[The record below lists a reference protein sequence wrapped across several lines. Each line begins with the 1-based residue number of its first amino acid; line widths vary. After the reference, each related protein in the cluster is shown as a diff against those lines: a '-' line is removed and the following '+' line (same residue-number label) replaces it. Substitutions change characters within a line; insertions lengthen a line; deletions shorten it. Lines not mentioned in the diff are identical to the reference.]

1 MKQTRKFM
9 SLSLVMMMVLLALA
23 ACGKNTAGTNAGGS
37 SAAPTATPTATPAAS
52 VAPSASPSGG
62 TTASGAKLEEIKKRG
77 KLVAGV
83 KFDTKLFGLKD
94 PITNKVEGFDID
106 IAKALA
112 KKIFGDES
120 KLELKEVTSQTRIPM
135 LNNGDIDMIIATMTI
150 NEERKQQVDFT
161 DVYFKAGQSLLV
173 KKGSPIKSI
182 ADVKKGTKV
191 LGAKGSTSVKN
202 IKEKAPECEVLEFA
216 NYQDAF
222 TALKAGQGDVL
233 TTDNAILYGMMKQD
247 PNYVVVGDNFTDE
260 PYGIA
265 IKKGQTEFVTYVNAF
280 LKEIKD
286 NGTYDKTYEQ
296 WIGEKPKK

>member
-23 ACGKNTAGTNAGGS
+23 ACGKNNAGTNAGGS
-37 SAAPTATPTATPAAS
+37 SATAAPTATPSASAS
-52 VAPSASPSGG
+52 VSPSASPSGG
-62 TTASGAKLEEIKKRG
+62 TAASGAKLEEIKKRG

-150 NEERKQQVDFT
+150 TEDRKQQVDFT

-202 IKEKAPECEVLEFA
+202 IKEKAPDCEVLEFA

-222 TALKAGQGDVL
+222 AALKAGQGDVL